1 MAARSAWSRISLSSR
16 SSVVA
21 PGGQPNKPFSA
32 LTEGAKLGGDVLF
45 IPAVEAHVEGK
56 LLMLRDISWRYFD
69 FLLLGAVV
77 LATTFGTTMIRS
89 AVAGNEGLL
98 PLTNRQ
104 IYFALIGIVLI
115 FIVAAIDYRYWMAL
129 YRPIFI
135 VMSLMLIALYLS
147 AQAVFGA
154 ARWFQVGVLFV
165 QPTEFAKI
173 AAILLLARY
182 FDKTQQQSR
191 NLRWLLFAFL
201 WTMGLA
207 IWILLQPNLS
217 NVVVLMM
224 ILVSLLWFNGVQA
237 KHVVVAGTLGAV
249 FLGTIFGLTFLGVR
263 IPFLQGYQ
271 QQRIQNFIL
280 PDQEE
285 TFGETYNVDQA
296 KIAIGSGGLFG
307 KGYGHG
313 TQTQLRFLKVRH
325 TDFIFSAI
333 SEEFGLVGALVVI
346 SVIVFIVW
354 RCLRTAHKA
363 RDVAGMSIAYGV
375 ATLIF
380 FQGMVN
386 IGVNLNIV
394 PVSGLPLP
402 FISYGGS
409 GLTSLMLGIGLVESV
424 AMRHRQLDF

>member
-1 MAARSAWSRISLSSR
+1 
-16 SSVVA
+16 
-21 PGGQPNKPFSA
+21 
-32 LTEGAKLGGDVLF
+32 
-45 IPAVEAHVEGK
+45 
-56 LLMLRDISWRYFD
+56 MLRDISWRYFD

-77 LATTFGTTMIRS
+77 VATAFGTTMIRS
-89 AVAGNEGLL
+89 AVAGNEQLL
-98 PLTNRQ
+98 PLINRQ
-104 IYFALIGIVLI
+104 IYFALLGIVLI
-115 FIVAAIDYRYWMAL
+115 FVVAAIDYRYWMSL

-135 VMSLMLIALYLS
+135 VISIMLIALYLS

-154 ARWFQVGVLFV
+154 ARWFQVGVLFL

-182 FDKTQQQSR
+182 FDKNQNR
-191 NLRWLLFAFL
+191 PRDLRWLIGGFL
-201 WTMGLA
+201 WTMGIG

-217 NVVVLMM
+217 NVVVLMV
-224 ILVSLLWFNGVQA
+224 ILGSLLWFNGIQIRTIVIIGGLIT
-237 KHVVVAGTLGAV
+237 VL
-249 FLGTIFGLTFLGVR
+249 LGTIFGLTFLGIR
-263 IPFLQGYQ
+263 LPFLQAYQ
-271 QQRIQNFIL
+271 QQRIENFIK
-280 PDQEE
+280 PDKQQ

-325 TDFIFSAI
+325 TDFIFSAV
-333 SEEFGLVGALVVI
+333 SEEFGLVGSLLVI
-346 SVIVFIVW
+346 GVIVFVVY
-354 RCLRTAHKA
+354 RCFRAAQKA
-363 RDVAGMSIAYGV
+363 RDVAGMCIAYGV

-409 GLTSLMLGIGLVESV
+409 GLTALMLSIGLVESV
-424 AMRHRQLDF
+424 AMRHRQLEF

>member
-1 MAARSAWSRISLSSR
+1 
-16 SSVVA
+16 
-21 PGGQPNKPFSA
+21 
-32 LTEGAKLGGDVLF
+32 
-45 IPAVEAHVEGK
+45 
-56 LLMLRDISWRYFD
+56 MLRDISWRYFD

-77 LATTFGTTMIRS
+77 LAIAFGTTMIRS
-89 AVAGNEGLL
+89 AVAGNEELL
-98 PLTNRQ
+98 PLINRQ

-115 FIVAAIDYRYWMAL
+115 FIVAAIDYRYWMSL

-135 VMSLMLIALYLS
+135 VISVMLIALYLS
-147 AQAVFGA
+147 AQEVFGA
-154 ARWFQVGVLFV
+154 ARWFQVGVLFL

-182 FDKTQQQSR
+182 FDKNENQPR
-191 NLRWLLFAFL
+191 NVRWLVYAAL
-201 WTMGLA
+201 WAWGIA

-217 NVVVLMM
+217 NVVVLMV
-224 ILVSLLWFNGVQA
+224 ILASLLWFNGVQI
-237 KHVVVAGTLGAV
+237 KHVAIVGGVAAV
-249 FLGTIFGLTFLGVR
+249 FLGAIFGLTFLGIR
-263 IPFLQGYQ
+263 LSFLRDYQ
-271 QQRIQNFIL
+271 QQRIENFIM
-280 PDQEE
+280 PNREE

-325 TDFIFSAI
+325 TDFIFSAV
-333 SEEFGLVGALVVI
+333 SEEFGLVGALIVI
-346 SVIVFIVW
+346 SVIVFVVY
-354 RCLRTAHKA
+354 RCLRAAQKA

-424 AMRHRQLDF
+424 AMRHRQLEF

>member
-1 MAARSAWSRISLSSR
+1 
-16 SSVVA
+16 
-21 PGGQPNKPFSA
+21 
-32 LTEGAKLGGDVLF
+32 
-45 IPAVEAHVEGK
+45 
-56 LLMLRDISWRYFD
+56 MLRDISWRYFD
-69 FLLLGAVV
+69 FWLLGTVV
-77 LATTFGTTMIRS
+77 LATAFGTTMIRS

-98 PLTNRQ
+98 PLINRQ
-104 IYFALIGIVLI
+104 IYFAVAGLALI
-115 FIVAAIDYRYWMAL
+115 FIVAAMDYRYWMAL

-135 VMSLMLIALYLS
+135 VMSLLLFALYLN

-182 FDKTQQQSR
+182 FDKTQNHPR
-191 NLRWLLFAFL
+191 DLRWIVVAFI
-201 WTMGLA
+201 WVMGMG

-217 NVVVLMM
+217 NVVVLMV
-224 ILVSLLWFNGVQA
+224 ILASLLWFNGIQL
-237 KHVVVAGTLGAV
+237 KHLLLFAVIGFLAISTIVTLSA
-249 FLGTIFGLTFLGVR
+249 LEIR
-263 IPFLQGYQ
+263 IPFLQDYQ
-271 QQRIQNFIL
+271 QQRIANFIL
-280 PDQEE
+280 PDPNA
-285 TFGETYNVDQA
+285 TFGATYNVQQA
-296 KIAIGSGGLFG
+296 LIAIGSGGLFG

-313 TQTQLRFLKVRH
+313 SQTQLRFLKVRH

-333 SEEFGLVGALVVI
+333 SEEFGLVGALL
-346 SVIVFIVW
+346 VIVIICLVIW
-354 RCLRTAHKA
+354 RCLRAAQKA
-363 RDVAGMSIAYGV
+363 RDVAGMTIAYGV

-424 AMRHRQLDF
+424 AMRNRQLEF

>member
-1 MAARSAWSRISLSSR
+1 
-16 SSVVA
+16 
-21 PGGQPNKPFSA
+21 
-32 LTEGAKLGGDVLF
+32 
-45 IPAVEAHVEGK
+45 
-56 LLMLRDISWRYFD
+56 
-69 FLLLGAVV
+69 
-77 LATTFGTTMIRS
+77 
-89 AVAGNEGLL
+89 
-98 PLTNRQ
+98 
-104 IYFALIGIVLI
+104 
-115 FIVAAIDYRYWMAL
+115 
-129 YRPIFI
+129 
-135 VMSLMLIALYLS
+135 
-147 AQAVFGA
+147 
-154 ARWFQVGVLFV
+154 VGVLFV

-182 FDKTQQQSR
+182 FDKTQLQPR
-191 NLRWLLFAFL
+191 NLRWLAFAFL
-201 WTMGLA
+201 WTMSLA

-224 ILVSLLWFNGVQA
+224 ILASLLWFNGVQI
-237 KHVVVAGTLGAV
+237 KHVVLASTVGAV
-249 FLGTIFGLTFLGVR
+249 FLGAIFGLTFLGIR

-333 SEEFGLVGALVVI
+333 SEEFGLVGALIVI
-346 SVIVFIVW
+346 SIIVFIVW
-354 RCLRTAHKA
+354 RCLRTAQKA

-409 GLTSLMLGIGLVESV
+409 GLTSLMLGIGLVQSV

>member
-1 MAARSAWSRISLSSR
+1 MR
-16 SSVVA
+16 
-21 PGGQPNKPFSA
+21 
-32 LTEGAKLGGDVLF
+32 DV
-45 IPAVEAHVEGK
+45 P
-56 LLMLRDISWRYFD
+56 WRYFD
-69 FLLLGAVV
+69 FWLLGAVV
-77 LATTFGTTMIRS
+77 LATAFGTTMIRS
-89 AVAGNEGLL
+89 AIAGNEELL
-98 PLTNRQ
+98 PLINRQ
-104 IYFALIGIVLI
+104 IYFAIAGLVVI
-115 FIVAAIDYRYWMAL
+115 FVVASIDYRFWMSI
-129 YRPIFI
+129 YRPIFFVI
-135 VMSLMLIALYLS
+135 SVLLFALFLS

-182 FDKTQQQSR
+182 FDKSQNEPR
-191 NLRWLLFAFL
+191 DLRWILFAFL

-217 NVVVLMM
+217 NVVVLMV
-224 ILVSLLWFNGVQA
+224 ILGALLWFNGVQL
-237 KHVVVAGTLGAV
+237 KHLAMAGGAGVVLIGSIVGLSVAGIRV
-249 FLGTIFGLTFLGVR
+249 
-263 IPFLQGYQ
+263 PFLQEYQ
-271 QQRIQNFIL
+271 QQRIINFVI
-280 PDQEE
+280 PDPNA
-285 TFGETYNVDQA
+285 TFGETYNIDQA

-325 TDFIFSAI
+325 TDFIFSAV
-333 SEEFGLVGALVVI
+333 SEEFGFVGAAFVVVVI
-346 SVIVFIVW
+346 VLVVW
-354 RCLRTAHKA
+354 RCLRAGQMA

-409 GLTSLMLGIGLVESV
+409 GLTSLMLGVGLVESV
-424 AMRHRQLDF
+424 AMRYKELDF

>member
-1 MAARSAWSRISLSSR
+1 
-16 SSVVA
+16 
-21 PGGQPNKPFSA
+21 
-32 LTEGAKLGGDVLF
+32 
-45 IPAVEAHVEGK
+45 
-56 LLMLRDISWRYFD
+56 MLRDVPWRYFD
-69 FLLLGAVV
+69 FWLLGAVV
-77 LATTFGTTMIRS
+77 LATAFGTTMIRS
-89 AVAGNEGLL
+89 AIAGNEELL
-98 PLTNRQ
+98 PLINRQ
-104 IYFALIGIVLI
+104 IYFALAGLVLI
-115 FIVAAIDYRYWMAL
+115 FVVGAIDYRFWMSL
-129 YRPIFI
+129 YKPIFFVI
-135 VMSLMLIALYLS
+135 SVLLFSLFLS

-182 FDKTQQQSR
+182 FDKTQNEPRDLQ
-191 NLRWLLFAFL
+191 WILFAFL

-217 NVVVLMM
+217 NVVVLMV
-224 ILVSLLWFNGVQA
+224 ILASLLWFNGIQI
-237 KHVVVAGTLGAV
+237 KHIALFGGLAAILTGSVVGLSVAG
-249 FLGTIFGLTFLGVR
+249 IR
-263 IPFLQGYQ
+263 IPFLQEYQ
-271 QQRIQNFIL
+271 QQRIVNFIL
-280 PDQEE
+280 PDPNA
-285 TFGETYNVDQA
+285 TFGATYNVQQA
-296 KIAIGSGGLFG
+296 LIAIGSGGWFG
-307 KGYGHG
+307 TGYGHG

-333 SEEFGLVGALVVI
+333 SEEFGFVGALFVVVVI
-346 SVIVFIVW
+346 VLVIW
-354 RCLRTAHKA
+354 RCLRTARIA

-409 GLTSLMLGIGLVESV
+409 GLTSLMLGVGLVESV
-424 AMRHRQLDF
+424 AMRYKQMDF